1 MTLGPSG
8 LDLEFLALLAKPA
21 TPESIKQ
28 VRDYVCELPVGEF
41 ASVLNS
47 PELQYWIDTNHT
59 LLASLHSIE
68 VHPL

>member
-1 MTLGPSG
+1 MAAMKFEL
-8 LDLEFLALLAKPA
+8 LELLAKPA

-28 VRDYVCELPVGEF
+28 VRDYVCELPIGEF

-47 PELQYWIDTNHT
+47 PELQYWIDTNHA